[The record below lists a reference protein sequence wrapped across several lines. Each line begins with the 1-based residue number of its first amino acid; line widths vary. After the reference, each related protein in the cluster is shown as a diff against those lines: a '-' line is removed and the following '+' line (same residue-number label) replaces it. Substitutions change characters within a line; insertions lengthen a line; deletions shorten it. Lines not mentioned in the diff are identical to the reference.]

1 MNFKISRKDLLSP
14 LKMLTG
20 VVEQRQTLPILSMAL
35 VKVTQGKLHLTAND
49 SEIEIACSL
58 PIVTGLDGSQ
68 EGEITLPARKFHDI
82 CRSFSDDATI
92 EVQTTEP
99 NKALVKS
106 GKSRFSLA
114 CLPAEDFPSS
124 PDLKALRVFR
134 LSQRVLKKML
144 KQTSFSA
151 ATSDV
156 RYYLNGVCFQLQ
168 QGTLIDT
175 TEMVEGVESYLSG
188 SKLNLVSTDGH
199 RLALTQESITGDA
212 IETEESSD
220 DFQVIVP
227 KKAVTELAS
236 LLTDSDDEIEISS
249 DDRHIK
255 FVFSENLTLVSKLID
270 GRFPDYTVVIPA
282 HADKL
287 AVAQCTQ
294 LKQSLSQ
301 AAILSNEKFKGV
313 RLMFSENLLTISG
326 RNPEQEES
334 VIECEIEYNSESFEI
349 GFNVQYLLDALN
361 VIATDEIELH
371 FTDANSSVLITN
383 RRQND
388 SKFVVMPMRL

>member
-1 MNFKISRKDLLSP
+1 MYFEISRKDLLNP

-35 VKVTQGKLHLTAND
+35 VKVTQDKLHLTAND

-58 PIVTGLDGSQ
+58 PIDTGLDSSQ
-68 EGEITLPARKFHDI
+68 EGEITLPARKFYDI
-82 CRSFSDDATI
+82 CRSFSDYATI
-92 EVQTTEP
+92 QVQTTEP

-114 CLPAEDFPSS
+114 CLPAEDFPNS
-124 PDLKALRVFR
+124 PDLEALRVFR

-151 ATSDV
+151 ATADV
-156 RYYLNGVCFQLQ
+156 RYYLNGVCFHLQ
-168 QGTLIDT
+168 QGTL
-175 TEMVEGVESYLSG
+175 
-188 SKLNLVSTDGH
+188 NLVATDGH
-199 RLALTQESITGDA
+199 RLALTQESITVDA
-212 IETEESSD
+212 IETEDASEESTDIEETTTD

-227 KKAVTELAS
+227 KKAVAELAS

-270 GRFPDYTVVIPA
+270 GRFPDYAVVIPA

-287 AVAQCTQ
+287 AVAQCSQ

-313 RLMFSENLLTISG
+313 RLAFSENLLTISG

-334 VIECEIEYNSESFEI
+334 IIECEVEYNNESFEI
-349 GFNVQYLLDALN
+349 GFNVQYLLDVLN

-371 FTDANSSVLITN
+371 FTDSNSSVLITN
-383 RRQND
+383 RRQDD

>member
-1 MNFKISRKDLLSP
+1 VNFEISRKDLLNP

-35 VKVTQGKLHLTAND
+35 VKVTQGNLHLTAND

-58 PIVTGLDGSQ
+58 PIITGLNGSQ

-92 EVQTTEP
+92 EVQTTES

-151 ATSDV
+151 STSDV
-156 RYYLNGVCFQLQ
+156 RYYLNGVCFHLQ
-168 QGTLIDT
+168 QGTL
-175 TEMVEGVESYLSG
+175 
-188 SKLNLVSTDGH
+188 NLVATDGH
-199 RLALTQESITGDA
+199 RLALTKESITVDA
-212 IETEESSD
+212 IETEEASEKSTDTEETTTD

-270 GRFPDYTVVIPA
+270 GRFPDYVTVIPA

-313 RLMFSENLLTISG
+313 RLAFSENLLTISG

-334 VIECEIEYNSESFEI
+334 IIECEIEYSSDSFEI
-349 GFNVQYLLDALN
+349 GFNVQYLLDVLN

-371 FTDANSSVLITN
+371 FTDSNSSVLITN
-383 RRQND
+383 RRQDD

>member
-1 MNFKISRKDLLSP
+1 
-14 LKMLTG
+14 
-20 VVEQRQTLPILSMAL
+20 
-35 VKVTQGKLHLTAND
+35 
-49 SEIEIACSL
+49 
-58 PIVTGLDGSQ
+58 
-68 EGEITLPARKFHDI
+68 
-82 CRSFSDDATI
+82 
-92 EVQTTEP
+92 VQTTEP

-114 CLPAEDFPSS
+114 CLPAEDFPNS
-124 PDLKALRVFR
+124 PDLEALRVFR

-151 ATSDV
+151 ATADV
-156 RYYLNGVCFQLQ
+156 RYYLNGVCFHLQ
-168 QGTLIDT
+168 QGTL
-175 TEMVEGVESYLSG
+175 
-188 SKLNLVSTDGH
+188 NLVATDGH
-199 RLALTQESITGDA
+199 RLALTQESITVDA
-212 IETEESSD
+212 IETEEASEESTDIEETTTD

-227 KKAVTELAS
+227 KKAVAELAS

-270 GRFPDYTVVIPA
+270 GRFPDYAVVIPA

-287 AVAQCTQ
+287 AVAQCSQ

-301 AAILSNEKFKGV
+301 AAILSIEKFKGV
-313 RLMFSENLLTISG
+313 RLACSENLLTISG

-334 VIECEIEYNSESFEI
+334 IIECEVEYNNESFEI
-349 GFNVQYLLDALN
+349 GFNVQYLLDVLN

-371 FTDANSSVLITN
+371 FTDSNSSVLITN
-383 RRQND
+383 RRQDD

>member
-1 MNFKISRKDLLSP
+1 MYFEISRKDLLNP

-58 PIVTGLDGSQ
+58 PIDTGLDSSQ

-82 CRSFSDDATI
+82 CRSFSDHATI
-92 EVQTTEP
+92 QVQTTDQ

-114 CLPAEDFPSS
+114 CLPAEDFPCS
-124 PDLKALRVFR
+124 PDLQPLKVFR

-156 RYYLNGVCFQLQ
+156 RYYLNGVCFHLEQ
-168 QGTLIDT
+168 D
-175 TEMVEGVESYLSG
+175 
-188 SKLNLVSTDGH
+188 KLNLVATDGH
-199 RLALTQESITGDA
+199 RLALTQESI
-212 IETEESSD
+212 ETDKSSD
-220 DFQVIVP
+220 DTTSEETKTDSFQAIVP
-227 KKAVTELAS
+227 KKAVTELLS
-236 LLTDSDDEIEISS
+236 LLNDSDDEVEIST
-249 DDRHIK
+249 DNRHIK

-270 GRFPDYTVVIPA
+270 GRFPDYAVIIPT

-287 AVAQCTQ
+287 AVGNCSE
-294 LKQSLSQ
+294 LKHSLMQ

-313 RLMFSENLLTISG
+313 RLAFSENLLTISG

-334 VIECEIEYNSESFEI
+334 IIECEVEYDNESFEI
-349 GFNVQYLLDALN
+349 GFNVQYLLDVLN

-371 FTDANSSVLITN
+371 FTDSNSSVLITN
-383 RRQND
+383 RRQDD

>member
-1 MNFKISRKDLLSP
+1 MYFEISRKDLLNP

-35 VKVTQGKLHLTAND
+35 VRVTQDKLHLTAND

-58 PIVTGLDGSQ
+58 PINTGLDSSQ
-68 EGEITLPARKFHDI
+68 EGEITLPARKFYDI
-82 CRSFSDDATI
+82 CRSFSDYATI
-92 EVQTTEP
+92 QVQTTEP

-114 CLPAEDFPSS
+114 CLPAEDFPNS
-124 PDLKALRVFR
+124 PDLEALRVFR
-134 LSQRVLKKML
+134 LSQRTLKKML

-151 ATSDV
+151 ATADV
-156 RYYLNGVCFQLQ
+156 RYYLNGVCFHLQ
-168 QGTLIDT
+168 QGTL
-175 TEMVEGVESYLSG
+175 
-188 SKLNLVSTDGH
+188 NLVATDGH
-199 RLALTQESITGDA
+199 RLALTQESITVDA
-212 IETEESSD
+212 IETEEASEESTDIEETTTD

-227 KKAVTELAS
+227 KKAVAELAS

-255 FVFSENLTLVSKLID
+255 FVFSENLSLVSKLIN
-270 GRFPDYTVVIPA
+270 GRFPDYATVIPA

-287 AVAQCTQ
+287 AVANCSE
-294 LKQSLSQ
+294 LKQSLMQ

-313 RLMFSENLLTISG
+313 RLNLSQNLLTISA

-334 VIECEIEYNSESFEI
+334 VVEYEVEFDNEGFEI
-349 GFNVQYLLDALN
+349 GFNVQYLLEALN
-361 VIATDEIELH
+361 AISTDNVELH
-371 FTDANSSVLITN
+371 FTDANSSLMMMDQCEGAA
-383 RRQND
+383 R
-388 SKFVVMPMRL
+388 FVVMPMRL

>member
-1 MNFKISRKDLLSP
+1 MYFEISRKDLLNP

-58 PIVTGLDGSQ
+58 PIDTGLDSSQ
-68 EGEITLPARKFHDI
+68 EGEITLPARKFYDI
-82 CRSFSDDATI
+82 CRSFSDHATI
-92 EVQTTEP
+92 QVQTTEP

-114 CLPAEDFPSS
+114 CLPAEDFPCS
-124 PDLKALRVFR
+124 PDLQALKVFR
-134 LSQRVLKKML
+134 LSQRMLKKML

-151 ATSDV
+151 ATADV
-156 RYYLNGVCFQLQ
+156 RYYLNGVCFHLQ
-168 QGTLIDT
+168 QGQ
-175 TEMVEGVESYLSG
+175 
-188 SKLNLVSTDGH
+188 LNLVATDGH
-199 RLALTQESITGDA
+199 RLALTQESITVDT
-212 IETEESSD
+212 IETEEVDDESKDIEEAITD
-220 DFQVIVP
+220 DFQAIVP
-227 KKAVTELAS
+227 KKAVTELSS
-236 LLTDSDDEIEISS
+236 LLSDSDDEIEISS
-249 DDRHIK
+249 DNRHIR

-270 GRFPDYTVVIPA
+270 GRFPDYAVVIPA

-287 AVAQCTQ
+287 AVAQCLQ

-313 RLMFSENLLTISG
+313 RLAFSENLLTISG

-334 VIECEIEYNSESFEI
+334 IIECEVEYDNESFEI
-349 GFNVQYLLDALN
+349 GFNVQYLLDVLN

-371 FTDANSSVLITN
+371 FTDSNSSVLITN
-383 RRQND
+383 RRQDD

>member
-1 MNFKISRKDLLSP
+1 MNFEISRKDLLSP
-14 LKMLTG
+14 LKILTG

-58 PIVTGLDGSQ
+58 PIDTGLDSSQ

-82 CRSFSDDATI
+82 CRSFSDDAII

-151 ATSDV
+151 ATADV
-156 RYYLNGVCFQLQ
+156 RYYLNGVCFHLQ
-168 QGTLIDT
+168 HGKLTDT
-175 TEMVEGVESYLSG
+175 TGMIEGVESYLSG

-199 RLALTQESITGDA
+199 RLAFTQESTGDA
-212 IETEESSD
+212 EETVTD

-227 KKAVTELAS
+227 KKAVAELAS

-249 DDRHIK
+249 NDRHIK

-270 GRFPDYTVVIPA
+270 GRFPDYAVVIPA

-287 AVAQCTQ
+287 AVAQCSQ

-349 GFNVQYLLDALN
+349 GFNVQYLLDVLN

-383 RRQND
+383 RRQNN

>member
-1 MNFKISRKDLLSP
+1 MNFEISRKDLLNP

-35 VKVTQGKLHLTAND
+35 VRVTQDKLHLTAND

-58 PIVTGLDGSQ
+58 PINTGLDSSQ
-68 EGEITLPARKFHDI
+68 EGEITLPARKFYDI
-82 CRSFSDDATI
+82 CRSFSDYATI
-92 EVQTTEP
+92 QVQTTEP

-134 LSQRVLKKML
+134 LSQRMLKKML

-151 ATSDV
+151 ATADV
-156 RYYLNGVCFQLQ
+156 RYYLNGVCFHLQ
-168 QGTLIDT
+168 QGTL
-175 TEMVEGVESYLSG
+175 
-188 SKLNLVSTDGH
+188 NLVATDGH
-199 RLALTQESITGDA
+199 RLALTQESITVDT
-212 IETEESSD
+212 IETEETSEESTDTEETTTD

-270 GRFPDYTVVIPA
+270 GRFPDYAVVIPD

-287 AVAQCTQ
+287 AVAQCSQ

-313 RLMFSENLLTISG
+313 RLAFSENLLTISG

-334 VIECEIEYNSESFEI
+334 IIECEIEYSSDSFEI
-349 GFNVQYLLDALN
+349 GFNVQYLLDVLN

-371 FTDANSSVLITN
+371 FTDSNSSVLITN
-383 RRQND
+383 RRQDD